1 MIAIPQTLRVV
12 YDQHYSQVGAS
23 RSTLA
28 NHRALLNR
36 WERLTSNPDV
46 REITHRS
53 FEDYRAASIGAGLR
67 PDSIESGVRF
77 VRTVLNLAVRVGL
90 REAMPWGGK
99 RLRGRQEPKRVPSLA
114 DLGSLYE
121 HVEAATWP
129 RGLDRERFW
138 KAFLVVALWTSA
150 RLGDLLRIR
159 WDGITEDAV
168 SFVAGKTLKSHIL
181 PRHPVIDRHLKLV
194 ENWDVVRVLPVGKS
208 NKQLLRAFH
217 EMSRAAET
225 HPITP
230 QAIRRLGVTCWQ
242 RARWGC
248 GEIVQGSALQNSAR
262 YYVDVPPILR
272 DAASAFRFPDQM
284 LLPCELDSQR
294 AAEAQLLESYRRL
307 SQDGKNA
314 VNALAE
320 KLAS

>member
-53 FEDYRAASIGAGLR
+53 FEDYRAASISAGLR

-114 DLGSLYE
+114 DFGRMYA
-121 HVEAATWP
+121 HVDAAGWP
-129 RGLDRERFW
+129 RGMDRQRFW
-138 KAFLVVALWTSA
+138 RAVLCVGYWTGLRSS
-150 RLGDLLRIR
+150 DLFHNLT
-159 WDGITEDAV
+159 WGAITEDGIFFTAAKTGKNHAYPMHAV
-168 SFVAGKTLKSHIL
+168 V
-181 PRHPVIDRHLKLV
+181 RRHLDMV
-194 ENWDVVRVLPVGKS
+194 TNWDLRRVFPVGRS
-208 NKQLLRAFH
+208 NKQLLRSFY
-217 EMSRAAET
+217 EISEAAGVKR
-225 HPITP
+225 ITP
-230 QAIRRLGVTCWQ
+230 QAIRRLSATQWQ
-242 RARWGC
+242 RAKWGA
-248 GEIVQGSALQNSAR
+248 GEVIQGSAIRGSAKLYIVPQILQDAATLLEWPAEMLTPEER
-262 YYVDVPPILR
+262 DQRLR
-272 DAASAFRFPDQM
+272 DEALIMERF
-284 LLPCELDSQR
+284 
-294 AAEAQLLESYRRL
+294 RRL
-307 SQDGKNA
+307 GEVERQT
-314 VNALAE
+314 VLALADR
-320 KLAS
+320 LSS